1 MVETVIGGCAGGFES
16 RNGVSKLVQM
26 EKTWVALRFKMVVL
40 LLWVQLKL
48 LQAMEFVIM
57 EQYEVLEQ
65 IGQGLLVLHFL

>member
-48 LQAMEFVIM
+48 LQAMVLIQELGGAQQNLLEF
-57 EQYEVLEQ
+57 E
-65 IGQGLLVLHFL
+65 

>member
-48 LQAMEFVIM
+48 LQAMVLIQELRSAQQNLLEF
-57 EQYEVLEQ
+57 E
-65 IGQGLLVLHFL
+65 